1 MAAVSMPPPERS
13 RKNVQVVLQALAV
26 TGQAEVARHMGVSE
40 STVSRMKD
48 GTIDQLGALMA
59 HLGLKVVPAGM
70 LCFDPAYVDALKT
83 LAEVGIRQPTP
94 RTLDW
99 SESA

>member
-1 MAAVSMPPPERS
+1 MAAVSMSPIERS
-13 RKNVQVVLQALAV
+13 RKNVQMILQALAAA
-26 TGQAEVARHMGVSE
+26 GQAEAARAMGVSE
-40 STVSRMKD
+40 STVSRMKGD
-48 GTIDQLGALMA
+48 TIDQLGALMA
-59 HLGLKVVPAGM
+59 HVGLKVVPAGM
-70 LCFDPAYVDALKT
+70 QCFDPAYVDALKT